1 MTVECQPCTESVN
14 QNYTLGT
21 GELTVCLEAD
31 GIIRNLGN
39 VSEVGFTA
47 TPEFVEHF
55 RGSDGALDA
64 IIPLR
69 KDFTMNV
76 TLDELTPINFAL
88 FLGGTLV
95 NTAGGCKIPL
105 TGFTGQCAVSQA
117 AVQFVHTKRCSGE
130 TITINIWRA
139 FLGAEESSLTFGEDI
154 ASLPISVRALP
165 CDSLHPTEPYG
176 NIEFTEECL
185 AS

>member
-1 MTVECQPCTESVN
+1 MTVECQSCAESLN

-21 GELTVCLEAD
+21 GELTVCLNSD

-39 VSEVGFTA
+39 VSEVGLSA
-47 TPEFVEHF
+47 SPEFVEHF
-55 RGSDGALDA
+55 RGRDGALDA

-69 KDFTMNV
+69 KDFTLSA

-95 NTAGGCKIPL
+95 STVGGCKIPL
-105 TGFTGQCAVSQA
+105 TGFTGECSVSQA
-117 AVQFVHTKRCSGE
+117 AVQFVHTMRCSGR

-139 FLGAEESSLTFGEDI
+139 FLGATEAEMTFGEEI
-154 ASLPISVRALP
+154 VSLPINIRALP
-165 CDSLHPTEPYG
+165 CDDLHPTEPYG
-176 NIEFTEECL
+176 NIEFEEECVT
-185 AS
+185 S